1 MPKTYLNDA
10 DRAIEKYR
18 RWYKTAKASNDITD
32 EQIAK
37 KIGVSRPAVTQKMK
51 GGTISLRDALIIFNE
66 MNASDEEILQLMR
79 LRR

>member
-18 RWYKTAKASNDITD
+18 RWYKTAKATHDIND

-37 KIGVSRPAVTQKMK
+37 KIGISQPAISQKMN
-51 GGTISLRDALIIFNE
+51 GGTISLRDALIIFRE
-66 MNASDEEILQLMR
+66 MNATDEEILKLMR
-79 LRR
+79 M

>member
-18 RWYKTAKASNDITD
+18 RWYKTAKARNDITD

-37 KIGVSRPAVTQKMK
+37 KIGRSQQAVSKKMH
-51 GGTISLRDALIIFNE
+51 GGNISLREALIIFRE
-66 MNASDEEILQLMR
+66 MNASDEEILKLMKM
-79 LRR
+79 

>member
-1 MPKTYLNDA
+1 MPKTFVSDT
-10 DRAIEKYR
+10 DRAIDKFK
-18 RWYKTAKASNDITD
+18 RWYKIAKASNDITD

-51 GGTISLRDALIIFNE
+51 GGTISLRDALIIFRE

-79 LRR
+79 LGR